1 MTYDDSNC
9 LVVVDG
15 NNLTQRSHYAFKDL
29 RTTSDWESGALYG
42 NLMALAGLLHELQ
55 PTHMIW
61 CFDRGKS
68 DFRTELLPTYKAH
81 RIESKDRHI
90 KYGGLEEEKSVGEIL
105 APQYIAFE
113 EFLGYRGIDT
123 WGVKGWEADDLIA
136 AVTLKA
142 KHDMPIY
149 IVSGDSDMEQLVEHG
164 PDCRVTIYKPNL
176 PRGRDRF
183 FGPDQVREKYDVEPN
198 QLSQLFALVGDKS
211 DNIDGLR
218 GVGPKTAA
226 KWLQKYGDLPTVLDQ
241 EPKVDPSDRSRVS
254 TNFFLMDLSQPGIE
268 YEKTISGLRIP
279 DFAGWSGN
287 HEMSEFLDRWEMHNI
302 SLSDFRG
309 VR

>member
-1 MTYDDSNC
+1 MTYDDSDC

-29 RTTSDWESGALYG
+29 RTTSDWDSGAIYG
-42 NLMALAGLLHELQ
+42 NLAALSQMFTELR
-55 PTHMIW
+55 PSHMLW

-81 RIESKDRHI
+81 RFEAPDRHI
-90 KYGGLEEEKSVGEIL
+90 KYGGTDERTVSEIL

-123 WGVKGWEADDLIA
+123 WGEKGWEADDLIA
-136 AVTLKA
+136 ATVLKA
-142 KHDMPIY
+142 KNKMPIF
-149 IVSGDSDMEQLVEHG
+149 IVSGDHDMEQLVEHS
-164 PDCRVTIYKPNL
+164 PTSRVTIYKPNL
-176 PRGRDRF
+176 PKGQNRF

-211 DNIDGLR
+211 DNIEGIK

-226 KWLQKYGDLPTVLDQ
+226 KWMNKYGDLPTILEQ
-241 EPKVDPSDRSRVS
+241 EPKVNSADRSRVS

-268 YEKTISGLRIP
+268 YKKTISGLRIP
-279 DFAGWSGN
+279 SLSTWGGR

-302 SLSDFRG
+302 SLSDFGG

>member
-1 MTYDDSNC
+1 MTYDDSDC
-9 LVVVDG
+9 LVIVDG
-15 NNLTQRSHYAFKDL
+15 NNVTQRSHYAFKDL
-29 RTTSDWESGALYG
+29 RTTSDWDSGAVYG
-42 NLMALAGLLHELQ
+42 NLTALSQMFTELR
-55 PTHMIW
+55 PSHMLW

-68 DFRTELLPTYKAH
+68 EFRTELLPTYKAH
-81 RIESKDRHI
+81 RFESADRHI
-90 KYGGLEEEKSVGEIL
+90 KYGGTDERTVSEIL
-105 APQYIAFE
+105 APQYLAFE

-123 WGVKGWEADDLIA
+123 WGEKGWEADDLIA
-136 AVTLKA
+136 AVVHKA
-142 KHDMPIY
+142 KNRMPIF
-149 IVSGDSDMEQLVEHG
+149 IVSGDHDMEQLVEHG

-176 PRGRDRF
+176 PKGQNRF

-211 DNIDGLR
+211 DNIEGIK

-226 KWLQKYGDLPTVLDQ
+226 KWMNKYGDLPTILEQ
-241 EPKVDPSDRSRVS
+241 EPKVNAADRSRVS

-268 YEKTISGLRIP
+268 YKKTISGLRIP
-279 DFAGWSGN
+279 SLNTWSGR

-309 VR
+309 GR

>member
-1 MTYDDSNC
+1 MTYDDSDC
-9 LVVVDG
+9 LVIVDG

-29 RTTSDWESGALYG
+29 RTTSDWDSGAIYG
-42 NLMALAGLLHELQ
+42 NLAALSQMFTELR
-55 PTHMIW
+55 PSHMLW

-81 RIESKDRHI
+81 RFEAPDRHI
-90 KYGGLEEEKSVGEIL
+90 KYGGTDERTVSEIL

-123 WGVKGWEADDLIA
+123 WGEKGWEADDLIA
-136 AVTLKA
+136 ATVLKA
-142 KHDMPIY
+142 KNKMPIF
-149 IVSGDSDMEQLVEHG
+149 IVSGDHDMEQLVEHS
-164 PDCRVTIYKPNL
+164 PTSRVTIYKPNL
-176 PRGRDRF
+176 PKGQNRF

-211 DNIDGLR
+211 DNIEGIK

-226 KWLQKYGDLPTVLDQ
+226 KWLQKYGDLAEVLAH
-241 EPKVDPSDRSRVS
+241 EPKVTPADRQKVS

-268 YEKTISGLRIP
+268 YRPTISGLRIP
-279 DFAGWSGN
+279 SIPPWKCED
-287 HEMSEFLDRWEMHNI
+287 EMLGL
-302 SLSDFRG
+302 LSDWEIRNMSVSDFGGR
-309 VR
+309 R

>member
-1 MTYDDSNC
+1 MTYDDSDC
-9 LVVVDG
+9 LVIVDG
-15 NNLTQRSHYAFKDL
+15 NNITARSHYAFKDL
-29 RTTSDWESGALYG
+29 RTTSDWDSGAVYG
-42 NLMALAGLLHELQ
+42 NLAALSQMFTELR
-55 PTHMIW
+55 PSHMLW

-81 RIESKDRHI
+81 RFESPDRHI
-90 KYGGLEEEKSVGEIL
+90 KYGGTDERTVSEIL
-105 APQYIAFE
+105 APQYLAFE

-136 AVTLKA
+136 ATVLKA
-142 KHDMPIY
+142 KNKMPIF
-149 IVSGDSDMEQLVEHG
+149 IVSGDHDMEQLVDHG
-164 PDCRVTIYKPNL
+164 PDCRVTVYKPNL
-176 PRGRDRF
+176 SKGQDRF

-211 DNIDGLR
+211 DNIEGIK

-226 KWLQKYGDLPTVLDQ
+226 KWMNKYGDLPTILEQ
-241 EPKVDPSDRSRVS
+241 EPKVNPADRSRVS

-268 YEKTISGLRIP
+268 YKKTISGLRIP
-279 DFAGWSGN
+279 ALSTWSGK
-287 HEMSEFLDRWEMHNI
+287 HEMSEFLDRWELHNI
-302 SLSDFRG
+302 SLSDFGG